1 MILKSN
7 VYPETIDTRFWI
19 LASGSATTSA
29 AAVTVVVAMAVA
41 EGWAEAVVVAKV
53 AVKSFAQWRDGSPM
67 YFRGGERV
75 TPAELTDAFRKARR
89 SVPLSERSPVL
100 ADRHSVHNIVNSE
113 RDAREGQPFVTD
125 GTGTSVNL
133 SVRIQ
138 S

>member
-1 MILKSN
+1 MRR
-7 VYPETIDTRFWI
+7 YHFQP
-19 LASGSATTSA
+19 

-75 TPAELTDAFRKARR
+75 TPAELTDAIAGKRRR

-100 ADRHSVHNIVNSE
+100 ADRHSVHTTSLIVNATPE
-113 RDAREGQPFVTD
+113 RD
-125 GTGTSVNL
+125 SHL
-133 SVRIQ
+133 
-138 S
+138 